1 MLGGVGVKDL
11 INTEFEG
18 LFVVLDLSVLD
29 LNCFVVKELVAMG
42 GSQCFLALIEGS
54 ESAYDL
60 DVGRS
65 VARFFLH

>member
-29 LNCFVVKELVAMG
+29 LNCFVVKKLVAMG
-42 GSQCFLALIEGS
+42 GSKCFLAFVEGS

-65 VARFFLH
+65 IARFFLH